1 MGTYVGNAQEA
12 GAAGE
17 AEYLSRKGKGP
28 MDDTE
33 FNAVV
38 SGALMQSVQFV
49 DFELSP
55 ERAKAT
61 EYYLG
66 KPFGN
71 EEEGRSQVVL
81 TEVRD
86 AVNGIVPS
94 LMRIFFGSEN
104 VVEFVPTRADCVEQ
118 AAQATDFIRYVFTED
133 NNGFLQTLSV
143 LKDGLIRKI
152 GIFKWGWDDSD
163 EFKSYKLQGV
173 TEQEMELLAADD
185 DIDIAKAEKTP
196 TLRLDQMAYEKA
208 HDQWKMQCDQIKAQ
222 FAQAQKLQAAQP
234 PQPGQPPAP
243 PAQPPQMPPEPP
255 KPPQLHSIEL
265 RRTVKGGRARLW
277 SLPPEEF
284 IFNREARDLDSA
296 LLVAH
301 RTAKTRGQLIALGV
315 SEEDLAAHA
324 GADDAATDVTLRG
337 NAEELARRDVAGV
350 GRVFGFG
357 YTVDPELGRADD
369 KVLYTEAYITI
380 DYDGDGVA
388 ELRKICCIGPQY
400 HPISNDPADERPF
413 AVFIPDPEPHT
424 MLGGSWADRTMDIQR
439 IKSFLLRGTLDSL
452 SASIFPRTIYT
463 EGQASVADILNT
475 AIGAPIRERTPNSVR
490 SFAHLFTGKEVFPF
504 FSLMDD
510 IVERRTG
517 QEKGAQGLDADA
529 LQSMDK
535 GGVAAVVSAA
545 QLQTELVARIFA
557 ESTFKPLFRG
567 LLRLVIGNQ
576 PKTRVVRLRGSWV
589 DVDPR
594 LWDAAMDV
602 SVNVGLGTTFVDKK
616 IAILMQTASEQK
628 DILTQMGLQNP
639 MTSLSQLSNTYAK
652 ILELQGF
659 KDATSYFNKVDPKW
673 APPPTPPP
681 VDPNAAIAEATV
693 NVQKLR
699 TTGELA
705 IQRDKITMEREK
717 NAFDH
722 AIALKKLDDDVVMRK
737 YVADAQ
743 FGAQMQ
749 QAQLDN
755 ALSTEAKETELTMQ
769 AHGMLHDQ
777 ALDRAT
783 HEHSVNMDTRAAD
796 TADAE
801 TAADAA
807 SGGAE
812 ESAE

>member
-1 MGTYVGNAQEA
+1 MSTFVGNAQEA
-12 GAAGE
+12 HAAGE
-17 AEYLSRKGKGP
+17 GEYLSRTGKGP
-28 MDDTE
+28 MDDEE
-33 FNAVV
+33 FESIV
-38 SGALMQSVQFV
+38 SDALEQSVQFV
-49 DFELSP
+49 DMELSP

-71 EEEGRSQVVL
+71 EEDGRSQVVL

-104 VVEFVPTRADCVEQ
+104 VVEFVPTRQDNVAQ
-118 AAQATDFIRYVFTED
+118 AAQATDFVRYVFTED
-133 NNGFLQTLSV
+133 NAGFLQTLSV

-185 DIDIAKAEKTP
+185 DLEIAKATKTP
-196 TLRLDQMAYEKA
+196 TLRLDQMAYDKA
-208 HDQWKMQCDQIKAQ
+208 REQWKMQCDQIKAQ
-222 FAQAQKLQAAQP
+222 FAQQQQMQAQQP

-255 KPPQLHSIEL
+255 KPPQLHDLEL
-265 RRTVKGGRARLW
+265 RQMVKGGRARVW

-301 RTAKTRGQLIALGV
+301 RTGKTRGELIDMGV
-315 SEEDLAAHA
+315 DEEDLDEHA
-324 GADDAATDVTLRG
+324 GAEDASTDVTLKG
-337 NAEELARRDVAGV
+337 NAEEIARRDIAGV
-350 GRVFGFG
+350 GRVSGFG
-357 YTVDPELGRADD
+357 YTVDPELGPADN
-369 KVLYTEAYITI
+369 KVLYTEAYIKI

-413 AVFIPDPEPHT
+413 AIFIPDPEPHT

-475 AIGAPIRERTPNSVR
+475 AIGAPIRERVVNSVR
-490 SFAHLFTGKEVFPF
+490 SFTHDFTGREVLPF
-504 FSLMDD
+504 FGLMDE

-529 LQSMDK
+529 LQSTGK
-535 GGVAAVVSAA
+535 EAVQAVVSAA

-557 ESTFKPLFRG
+557 ESALKPLFRG
-567 LLRLVIGNQ
+567 LLRLLIGHQ
-576 PKTRVVRLRGSWV
+576 PKTRVVRLRGSWA

-594 LWDAAMDV
+594 VWDAAMDV

-616 IAILMQTASEQK
+616 IGILIQTATEQK

-639 MTSLSQLSNTYAK
+639 LTTLSQLSNTYAK
-652 ILELQGF
+652 ILEYQGF
-659 KDATSYFNKVDPKW
+659 KDATAFFNPVDPKW

-722 AIALKKLDDDVVMRK
+722 AIKLKQMDDDIVMKK
-737 YVADAQ
+737 YAIDAQ
-743 FGAQMQ
+743 YGAQMK
-749 QAQLDN
+749 QADLDN
-755 ALSTEAKETELTMQ
+755 QLNTEAKETELTMQ
-769 AHGMLHDQ
+769 AH
-777 ALDRAT
+777 
-783 HEHSVNMDTRAAD
+783 
-796 TADAE
+796 
-801 TAADAA
+801 
-807 SGGAE
+807 
-812 ESAE
+812 

>member
-1 MGTYVGNAQEA
+1 
-12 GAAGE
+12 
-17 AEYLSRKGKGP
+17 
-28 MDDTE
+28 
-33 FNAVV
+33 
-38 SGALMQSVQFV
+38 
-49 DFELSP
+49 
-55 ERAKAT
+55 
-61 EYYLG
+61 
-66 KPFGN
+66 
-71 EEEGRSQVVL
+71 
-81 TEVRD
+81 
-86 AVNGIVPS
+86 
-94 LMRIFFGSEN
+94 
-104 VVEFVPTRADCVEQ
+104 
-118 AAQATDFIRYVFTED
+118 
-133 NNGFLQTLSV
+133 
-143 LKDGLIRKI
+143 
-152 GIFKWGWDDSD
+152 
-163 EFKSYKLQGV
+163 
-173 TEQEMELLAADD
+173 
-185 DIDIAKAEKTP
+185 
-196 TLRLDQMAYEKA
+196 
-208 HDQWKMQCDQIKAQ
+208 
-222 FAQAQKLQAAQP
+222 
-234 PQPGQPPAP
+234 
-243 PAQPPQMPPEPP
+243 
-255 KPPQLHSIEL
+255 
-265 RRTVKGGRARLW
+265 VKGGRARLW

-301 RTAKTRGQLIALGV
+301 RTGKTRGQLIALGV
-315 SEEDLAAHA
+315 SEEDLLEHA
-324 GADDAATDVTLRG
+324 GADDSATDVTLRG

-369 KVLYTEAYITI
+369 KILYTEAYLTI

-388 ELRKICCIGPQY
+388 ELRRICCIGPQY
-400 HPISNDPADERPF
+400 HPISNDPVDERPF

-490 SFAHLFTGKEVFPF
+490 SFAHVFTGKEVLPF
-504 FSLMDD
+504 FGLMDE

-535 GGVAAVVSAA
+535 QGVQAAISAA

-557 ESTFKPLFRG
+557 ESTLKPMFRG
-567 LLRLVIGNQ
+567 LLRLLIGHQ
-576 PKTRVVRLRGSWV
+576 PRTRVVRLRGAWT

-594 LWDAAMDV
+594 MWDAAMDV

-639 MTSLSQLSNTYAK
+639 MTSLAQLSNTYAK
-652 ILELQGF
+652 ILEYQGF
-659 KDATSYFNKVDPKW
+659 KDASSFFNAVDPHW

-705 IQRDKITMEREK
+705 IQRDKIVMEREK

-722 AIALKKLDDDVVMRK
+722 AIALKKMDDDIVMRK
-737 YVADAQ
+737 YAVDAQ
-743 FGAQMQ
+743 FGAQMKQ
-749 QAQLDN
+749 TELDN
-755 ALSTEAKETELTMQ
+755 ALTTESKETELTMQ

-777 ALDRAT
+777 MMDRAG
-783 HEHSVNMDTRAAD
+783 HQHQVAMDTRAAD
-796 TADAE
+796 TADTVAAQPPAE
-801 TAADAA
+801 
-807 SGGAE
+807 GGA
-812 ESAE
+812 